1 MILWLNPFSGI
12 SGDMLLGALL
22 DAGAPM
28 DEVRAA
34 IASTG
39 ITGWTLT
46 TEHVRRAGLAARRA
60 CVQVDDQ
67 VTERRVAE
75 LLAMARAA
83 RPAAAGQLAAAA
95 ISALAEAEG
104 RLHGMPA
111 DQVHLHE
118 LGGVDTIVDTVGVGA
133 ALHALGVSEV
143 WSAPLG
149 LGAGMVDMA
158 HGQFPSPAP
167 ATVALLEGAQV
178 TGIARTGSSAG
189 PAGFTEGTAGEP
201 AAGKMAWPLAAETVT
216 PTGAALLRAMGARYG
231 PMPALRLTGSG
242 YGAGARDV
250 PGRPNVL
257 PVLLGEP
264 AADTRAVLPRDL
276 LAGHAVQASTE
287 SAQEG
292 LAGQT
297 GRGGGQS
304 AAVETLLVV
313 DTTVD
318 DVTGELLGELPGMLL
333 AAGALDVWIT
343 AVTGKKGRPAHVVT
357 ALCRPGEAGPVQARL
372 LGETGSLGARQ
383 HQVRRE
389 ALPRQETEVTVQG
402 HTVRVKLGPHRAKPE
417 HEDVAAAARATGLAL
432 HQVTSEALRQLPAR
446 PAADPAH
453 PAADPA
459 RQPADPARQPAD
471 PARPA
476 G

>member
-22 DAGAPM
+22 DLGAPI

-34 IASTG
+34 VASTG

-46 TEHVRRAGLAARRA
+46 TEPVRRAGLTARRA
-60 CVQVDDQ
+60 CVRVDDQ
-67 VTERRVAE
+67 VPGRRAAE

-104 RLHGMPA
+104 RLHGVPA

-118 LGGVDTIVDTVGVGA
+118 LGGVDTVVDTVGVGA
-133 ALHALGVSEV
+133 ALHALRVSAV

-149 LGAGMVDMA
+149 LGAGVVDMA
-158 HGQFPSPAP
+158 HGQFPAPAP

-178 TGIARTGSSAG
+178 TGITGTAAPAS
-189 PAGFTEGTAGEP
+189 PAGSTDGPPGAP
-201 AAGKMAWPLAAETVT
+201 AAGKMAWPLAGETVT
-216 PTGAALLRAMGARYG
+216 PTGAALLRAMGCRYG
-231 PMPALRLTGSG
+231 PMPALQVAGSG
-242 YGAGARDV
+242 YGAGGRDI

-264 AADTRAVLPRDL
+264 VADTA
-276 LAGHAVQASTE
+276 AVQPQAPS
-287 SAQEG
+287 
-292 LAGQT
+292 
-297 GRGGGQS
+297 
-304 AAVETLLVV
+304 AVETLLVV
-313 DTTVD
+313 ETTVD
-318 DVTGELLGELPGMLL
+318 DVTGELLGELPGLLL

-357 ALCRPGEAGPVQARL
+357 ALCRPEAAGPVQARL
-372 LGETGSLGARQ
+372 LAETGSLGVRQ

-402 HTVRVKLGPHRAKPE
+402 HGIKVKLGPHRAKPE
-417 HEDVAAAARATGLAL
+417 HDDVAAAARATGLAL
-432 HQVTSEALRQLPAR
+432 RQVTSEALRQLPLG
-446 PAADPAH
+446 PV
-453 PAADPA
+453 
-459 RQPADPARQPAD
+459 
-471 PARPA
+471 

>member
-22 DAGAPM
+22 DLGAPI

-46 TEHVRRAGLAARRA
+46 TEPVRRAGLVARQAR
-60 CVQVDDQ
+60 VRVDDQ
-67 VTERRVAE
+67 VPGRRAAE
-75 LLAMARAA
+75 LLALAQAA
-83 RPAAAGQLAAAA
+83 RPAAAGQLAVAA

-118 LGGVDTIVDTVGVGA
+118 LGGVDTVVDTVGVGA
-133 ALHALGVSEV
+133 ALHALGVSAV

-149 LGAGMVDMA
+149 LGAGVVNMA
-158 HGQFPSPAP
+158 HGQFPAPAP
-167 ATVALLEGAQV
+167 ATVALLDGAQV
-178 TGIARTGSSAG
+178 TGITGTGAPAS
-189 PAGFTEGTAGEP
+189 PAGSAEVPPGGP
-201 AAGKMAWPLAAETVT
+201 AAGKMAWPPAGETVT
-216 PTGAALLRAMGARYG
+216 PTGAALLRAMGCRYG
-231 PMPALRLTGSG
+231 PMPTLRVAGSG
-242 YGAGARDV
+242 YGAGTRDV

-257 PVLLGEP
+257 PVVLGEP
-264 AADTRAVLPRDL
+264 VADTGVVKPQDPPVSHAGEASPDRAGNGP
-276 LAGHAVQASTE
+276 
-287 SAQEG
+287 
-292 LAGQT
+292 AGQAE
-297 GRGGGQS
+297 RAGGHP

-313 DTTVD
+313 ETTVD
-318 DVTGELLGELPGMLL
+318 DVTGELLGELPGLLL

-357 ALCRPGEAGPVQARL
+357 ALCHPEAAGPVQARL
-372 LGETGSLGARQ
+372 LDETGSLGARQ

-402 HTVRVKLGPHRAKPE
+402 HRIRVKLGPHRAKPE
-417 HEDVAAAARATGLAL
+417 HDDVAAAARATGLAL
-432 HQVTSEALRQLPAR
+432 HQVAREALRQLP
-446 PAADPAH
+446 PVP
-453 PAADPA
+453 
-459 RQPADPARQPAD
+459 
-471 PARPA
+471 
-476 G
+476 GG

>member
-1 MILWLNPFSGI
+1 VILWLNPFSGI

-22 DAGAPM
+22 DVGAPM

-46 TEHVRRAGLAARRA
+46 TEPVRRAGLAARRA
-60 CVQVDDQ
+60 CVGVDDQ
-67 VTERRVAE
+67 VPERREAE

-104 RLHGMPA
+104 RLHGVPA

-118 LGGVDTIVDTVGVGA
+118 LGGVDTVVDTVGVGA
-133 ALHALGVSEV
+133 ALHALGVTAV

-149 LGAGMVDMA
+149 LGAGVVDMA
-158 HGQFPSPAP
+158 HGQFPAPAP

-178 TGIARTGSSAG
+178 TGITRPGSPGS
-189 PAGFTEGTAGEP
+189 PAGSAEGPTSDP
-201 AAGKMAWPLAAETVT
+201 AAGKMAWPLAGETVT
-216 PTGAALLRAMGARYG
+216 PTGAALLRAMGCRYG
-231 PMPALRLTGSG
+231 PMPALRVTGSG

-264 AADTRAVLPRDL
+264 VAGTGAVRPQDTP
-276 LAGHAVQASTE
+276 AGNTGQASPDR
-287 SAQEG
+287 AQDG
-292 LAGQT
+292 LASQA
-297 GRGGGQS
+297 GRAGGHP
-304 AAVETLLVV
+304 AAVEALLVV
-313 DTTVD
+313 ETTVD

-357 ALCRPGEAGPVQARL
+357 ALCRPEAAGRVQARL

-402 HTVRVKLGPHRAKPE
+402 HEIRVKLGPHRAKPE
-417 HEDVAAAARATGLAL
+417 HDDVAAAARATGLAL
-432 HQVTSEALRQLPAR
+432 HQVTSEALRQLP
-446 PAADPAH
+446 PGP
-453 PAADPA
+453 
-459 RQPADPARQPAD
+459 
-471 PARPA
+471 
-476 G
+476 GG

>member
-1 MILWLNPFSGI
+1 VILWLNPFSGI

-22 DAGAPM
+22 DVGAPM
-28 DEVRAA
+28 DEIRAA

-46 TEHVRRAGLAARRA
+46 TEHVRRAGLAALRA
-60 CVQVDDQ
+60 CVRVDDQ
-67 VTERRVAE
+67 VPERRAAE

-133 ALHALGVSEV
+133 ALHALGVSAV

-149 LGAGMVDMA
+149 LGAGVVDMA
-158 HGQFPSPAP
+158 HGQFPAPAP

-178 TGIARTGSSAG
+178 TGIPGTRPPAS
-189 PAGFTEGTAGEP
+189 PAGSTDGTSSDS
-201 AAGKMAWPLAAETVT
+201 AARKMAWPLAGETVT
-216 PTGAALLRAMGARYG
+216 PTGAALLRAMGCRYG
-231 PMPALRLTGSG
+231 PMPAFRLTASG
-242 YGAGARDV
+242 YGAGGRDV

-264 AADTRAVLPRDL
+264 VADT
-276 LAGHAVQASTE
+276 GAVQPHDPPAV
-287 SAQEG
+287 
-292 LAGQT
+292 
-297 GRGGGQS
+297 
-304 AAVETLLVV
+304 VETLLVV
-313 DTTVD
+313 ETTVD

-357 ALCRPGEAGPVQARL
+357 ALCRPEAAGPVQARL

-389 ALPRQETEVTVQG
+389 ALPRQETEVTVHG
-402 HTVRVKLGPHRAKPE
+402 HGIRVKLGPHRAKPE
-417 HEDVAAAARATGLAL
+417 HDDVAAAARATGLAL
-432 HQVTSEALRQLPAR
+432 NQVASEALRQLPAR
-446 PAADPAH
+446 P
-453 PAADPA
+453 
-459 RQPADPARQPAD
+459 
-471 PARPA
+471 
-476 G
+476 GG

>member
-22 DAGAPM
+22 DLGAPA

-46 TEHVRRAGLAARRA
+46 TEPVRRAGLTARRA
-60 CVQVDDQ
+60 LVQVDDQ
-67 VTERRVAE
+67 VPGRRAAE

-83 RPAAAGQLAAAA
+83 RPAAAGQLATTA
-95 ISALAEAEG
+95 ISALAEVEG
-104 RLHGMPA
+104 RLHGVPA
-111 DQVHLHE
+111 EEVHLHE

-133 ALHALGVSEV
+133 ALHALGVTAV

-149 LGAGMVDMA
+149 LGAGVVNMA
-158 HGQFPSPAP
+158 HGQFPAPAP

-178 TGIARTGSSAG
+178 TGIGAPASPAGSTDEPAGG
-189 PAGFTEGTAGEP
+189 PAAGKL

-216 PTGAALLRAMGARYG
+216 PTGAALLRAMDCRYG
-231 PMPALRLTGSG
+231 PMPALRLVGSG

-264 AADTRAVLPRDL
+264 VADTATVPSQDL
-276 LAGHAVQASTE
+276 LAGHAAEASPNGATD
-287 SAQEG
+287 G
-292 LAGQT
+292 LAGQA
-297 GRGGGQS
+297 GRSGGHPG
-304 AAVETLLVV
+304 AVETLLVV
-313 DTTVD
+313 ETTVD
-318 DVTGELLGELPGMLL
+318 DVTGELLGELPGLLL

-357 ALCRPGEAGPVQARL
+357 ALCRPEEAGPVQARL
-372 LGETGSLGARQ
+372 LHETGSLGARQ

-402 HTVRVKLGPHRAKPE
+402 HGIKVKLGPHRAKPE
-417 HEDVAAAARATGLAL
+417 HDDVAAAARATGLAL
-432 HQVTSEALRQLPAR
+432 RQVTWEALRQLP
-446 PAADPAH
+446 PGP
-453 PAADPA
+453 
-459 RQPADPARQPAD
+459 
-471 PARPA
+471 
-476 G
+476 GG

>member
-22 DAGAPM
+22 DVGAPIG
-28 DEVRAA
+28 EVRAA

-46 TEHVRRAGLAARRA
+46 SEPVRRAGLTARRA
-60 CVQVDDQ
+60 RVEVDDQ
-67 VTERRVAE
+67 VPGRRAAE

-83 RPAAAGQLAAAA
+83 RPAAAAQLAAAA

-104 RLHGMPA
+104 RLHGVPA

-118 LGGVDTIVDTVGVGA
+118 LGGVDTVVDTVGVGA
-133 ALHALGVSEV
+133 ALHALRVSAV

-149 LGAGMVDMA
+149 LGAGVIDMA
-158 HGQFPSPAP
+158 HGQFPAPAP

-178 TGIARTGSSAG
+178 TGITGTGTPAS
-189 PAGFTEGTAGEP
+189 PAGSADGTTSDP
-201 AAGKMAWPLAAETVT
+201 ASGKIAWPLAGETVT
-216 PTGAALLRAMGARYG
+216 PTGAALLRAMGCRYG
-231 PMPALRLTGSG
+231 PMPALRLTRSG
-242 YGAGARDV
+242 YGAGGRDV

-264 AADTRAVLPRDL
+264 VAGTAAVQPKDPP
-276 LAGHAVQASTE
+276 AGHAGHASPSRAE
-287 SAQEG
+287 DG
-292 LAGQT
+292 LAGQGGLAGQA
-297 GRGGGQS
+297 GRAGGQPT
-304 AAVETLLVV
+304 AVETLLVV
-313 DTTVD
+313 ETTVD
-318 DVTGELLGELPGMLL
+318 DVTGELLGELPRMLL

-357 ALCRPGEAGPVQARL
+357 ALCRPEAAGPVQARL

-402 HTVRVKLGPHRAKPE
+402 HGIRVKLGPHRAKPE
-417 HEDVAAAARATGLAL
+417 HDDVAAAARATGQAL
-432 HQVTSEALRQLPAR
+432 HQVTWEALRQLPAGQ
-446 PAADPAH
+446 D
-453 PAADPA
+453 
-459 RQPADPARQPAD
+459 
-471 PARPA
+471 